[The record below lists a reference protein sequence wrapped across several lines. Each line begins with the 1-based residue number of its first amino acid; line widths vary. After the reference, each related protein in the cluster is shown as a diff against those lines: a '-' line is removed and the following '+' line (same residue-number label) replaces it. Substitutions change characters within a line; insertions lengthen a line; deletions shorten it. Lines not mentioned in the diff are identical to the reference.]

1 MSPISQNRR
10 ELLRNAAAVSAVV
23 SLGRFGTTGAFAATE
38 AVRAAARR
46 NLDLLL
52 HQATES
58 RDIAGV
64 VAAAVDLDGILY
76 EGAFG
81 KRDLAKGTDMTLD
94 SVFWIA
100 SMTKAITS
108 AAAMQLVEQGKLQL
122 EQPMGELLPDLKS
135 PQVLEGFDDK
145 GQPKLRPAK
154 SAITLR
160 HLLTH
165 TAGFTY
171 DVWNA
176 DTARYAKHAD
186 LPGIITCKNA
196 ALKTPLAFD
205 PGTGWEYGINID
217 FVGKAVEAV
226 SGQTLDAYL
235 RQNIFTPLGM
245 KDTGFIIG
253 PDQRARLV
261 SVHARKPDG
270 ALEPIE
276 FGIPQDP
283 EFFMGGGG
291 LYGTAR
297 DYLAFLEMLLHSGK
311 RNGNQVLRPETVALM
326 SKNHIGAINVPG
338 LWKTTAPDASL
349 DVDLAQMFPGQD
361 LKWGLS
367 FLINTREGPAGRSA
381 GSLTWAGLANTF
393 FWLDPSRQV
402 AGVILTQSLPFVDP
416 KVVTLYGQFESGVYK
431 ALTAS

>member
-1 MSPISQNRR
+1 MQSKAQIDQ
-10 ELLRNAAAVSAVV
+10 LLQQKCDAKEIP
-23 SLGRFGTTGAFAATE
+23 G
-38 AVRAAARR
+38 
-46 NLDLLL
+46 
-52 HQATES
+52 
-58 RDIAGV
+58 I
-64 VAAAVDLDGILY
+64 VAAAANGSEVIY
-76 EGAFG
+76 QGAFG
-81 KRDLAKGTDMTLD
+81 KRDLGKDDAMTSD
-94 SVFWIA
+94 TVFWIA

-122 EQPMGELLPDLKS
+122 EQPMGALLPELKS
-135 PQVLEGFDDK
+135 PQVLEGFDQK
-145 GQPKLRPAK
+145 GEPKLRPAK
-154 SAITLR
+154 NPITLR

-171 DVWNA
+171 DIWNA
-176 DTARYAKHAD
+176 DTARYAKHAG
-186 LPGIITCKNA
+186 LPDIITCKNA

-235 RQNIFTPLGM
+235 RQNIFGPLGM

-261 SVHARKPDG
+261 SVHARKPGG

-276 FGIPQDP
+276 FGVPQDP

-297 DYLAFLEMLLHSGK
+297 DYVSFLQMLLHGGK
-311 RNGNQVLRPETVALM
+311 GNGNQVLRPETVAAM
-326 SKNHIGAINVPG
+326 ANNHIGAINVPG
-338 LWKTTAPDASL
+338 VWKTTAPDASL
-349 DVDLAQMFPGQD
+349 DVDLAKMFPGQD

-367 FLINTREGPAGRSA
+367 FLINTRQGPAGRSA
-381 GSLTWAGLANTF
+381 GSLSWAGLANTY
-393 FWLDPSRQV
+393 FWLDPPRQV

-416 KVVTLYGQFESGVYK
+416 KATALYDQFEAGVYK
-431 ALTAS
+431 ALAAS

>member
-1 MSPISQNRR
+1 
-10 ELLRNAAAVSAVV
+10 LRKAAAISAAA
-23 SLGRFGTTGAFAATE
+23 SFGGITTGAGAATE
-38 AVRAAARR
+38 ATRAAAQR
-46 NLDLLL
+46 NLDPIMR
-52 HQATES
+52 QAAER
-58 RDIAGV
+58 RDVAGV
-64 VAAAVDLDGILY
+64 VAAAVTRDGILY

-81 KRDLAKGTDMTLD
+81 KRDLAKGTDMTRD

-122 EQPMGELLPDLKS
+122 EQPMGALLPELS
-135 PQVLEGFDDK
+135 APQVLEGFDQK
-145 GQPKLRPAK
+145 GEPKLRPAK
-154 SAITLR
+154 QAITLR

-171 DVWNA
+171 DIWNA

-186 LPGIITCKNA
+186 LPGVITCKNA

-245 KDTGFIIG
+245 ADTGFIIG

-261 SVHARKPDG
+261 SVHARKPGG

-276 FGIPQDP
+276 FGVPQDP

-297 DYLAFLEMLLHSGK
+297 DYLSFLQMLLHGGK
-311 RNGNQVLRPETVALM
+311 GNGNQVLRPETVATM
-326 SKNHIGAINVPG
+326 SGNMCTSCG
-338 LWKTTAPDASL
+338 T
-349 DVDLAQMFPGQD
+349 
-361 LKWGLS
+361 
-367 FLINTREGPAGRSA
+367 PADFSA
-381 GSLTWAGLANTF
+381 FS
-393 FWLDPSRQV
+393 
-402 AGVILTQSLPFVDP
+402 
-416 KVVTLYGQFESGVYK
+416 
-431 ALTAS
+431 